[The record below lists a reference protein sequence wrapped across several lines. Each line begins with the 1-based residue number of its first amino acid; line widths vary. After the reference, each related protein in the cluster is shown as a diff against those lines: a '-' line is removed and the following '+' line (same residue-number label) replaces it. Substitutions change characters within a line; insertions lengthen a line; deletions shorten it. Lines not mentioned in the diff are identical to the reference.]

1 MAEQEKPKSLEMR
14 VAELEDKLSKLHIT
28 EEEMKTYQKVSAALA
43 SGMASAPT
51 VAQPAPGPSPAYA
64 QPCYLCYRH
73 WTPPHW
79 WIYQQCYECGPG
91 GPGPV
96 INPSSFGRMGF

>member
-1 MAEQEKPKSLEMR
+1 M
-14 VAELEDKLSKLHIT
+14 AELEDKLSKLHIT

-43 SGMASAPT
+43 SGMANMPA
-51 VAQPAPGPSPAYA
+51 VAQPATTPAYQL

-79 WIYQQCYECGPG
+79 WTYQQCYECGPG

-96 INPSSFGRMGF
+96 INPGSFTTMGR